1 MKALRVFW
9 YVSGSGPER
18 ESYLSHDGTR
28 RIPKLSDRGVTGNQ
42 SPALNHFVSI
52 FQV

>member
-1 MKALRVFW
+1 MEALRVFW
-9 YVSGSGPER
+9 YISGSQAEH
-18 ESYLSHDGTR
+18 ESYLSHDGTG

-42 SPALNHFVSI
+42 SPALNHFVPI